1 MTALPLLP
9 GRGPSSY
16 QPTVSGPD
24 GAAIASS
31 AVRPTY
37 SMAALRPILGMIS
50 RTGRAWVPFEAD
62 TISAQP
68 AVPRPAS
75 GLSGVRAGAMS
86 RWTPAAR
93 ATSAPIRQASA
104 TARLRAICR
113 ARRLFLAALARRVA
127 DVSEGAS
134 LIVPARGGTESPGR
148 EQQSHAGHENAGR
161 EQPLRAA
168 ASGGYP
174 VVGKPGTIGVE
185 LGLGAVSYTHLT
197 LP

>member
-37 SMAALRPILGMIS
+37 SMAALRLILGMIS
-50 RTGRAWVPFEAD
+50 RTGRAWVPFEAA
-62 TISAQP
+62 TISAEP
-68 AVPRPAS
+68 MVPRPAD
-75 GLSGVRAGAMS
+75 GLSEVRAGAIS
-86 RWTPAAR
+86 RWTPAA
-93 ATSAPIRQASA
+93 SA
-104 TARLRAICR
+104 TARLWAICR

-161 EQPLRAA
+161 EQPRRAA

-185 LGLGAVSYTHLT
+185 LGLGVGVGVC
-197 LP
+197 